1 MGNEMNIQ
9 HNRAHDLNADDI
21 EELTQWRRD
30 IHRHPEVSGEEIR
43 TAAAVAAMLEK
54 TNPTQIIS
62 SIGGHGVSAI
72 YDSGIAGPRVLL
84 RCELD
89 GLPIQDLADIPH
101 RSIVEG
107 KGHQCG
113 HDGHMAILA
122 ATARLLGLKGPA
134 TGAVILMFQ
143 PAEEDGSG
151 ARKVVDDPAFAKLA
165 PDYSFAI
172 HNMPGRPFGTVD
184 IIDGPAC
191 CASRGLTL
199 TLTGK
204 TAHASQPE
212 TGISPMHA
220 ISELMPRLTSF
231 SSPLGTPLDDPGF
244 RMITVTH
251 VNMGAAVFG
260 VAPGKAHLFA
270 TLRTLTNDDMSGLV
284 QRVEALAKSIAA
296 DEGLDLQ
303 IDYQDVF
310 VTCSNDAEAADI
322 VRTAMDDLG
331 IPHGPGILPIR
342 ASEDFGHFGETSR
355 AAILLLGSGD
365 NLPAL
370 HNPDFD
376 FPDELIPIGAKIFMQ
391 ILHRTLNAN

>member
-1 MGNEMNIQ
+1 MGDPMNIQ
-9 HNRAHDLNADDI
+9 HNRASFLNADDL

-30 IHRHPEVSGEEIR
+30 IHRHPELSGEEIR
-43 TAAAVAAMLEK
+43 TAAAVVEMLEK
-54 TNPTQIIS
+54 TNPSQIIR
-62 SIGGHGVSAI
+62 SIGGHGVAAI

-89 GLPIQDLADIPH
+89 GLPIHDLADIPH

-122 ATARLLGLKGPA
+122 ATARLLGRKGP
-134 TGAVILMFQ
+134 TSGAVILMFQ

-151 ARKVVDDPAFAKLA
+151 ARKVVDDPVFSKLA
-165 PDYSFAI
+165 PAYSFAI
-172 HNMPGRPFGTVD
+172 HNMPGRPFGAVD

-191 CASRGLTL
+191 CASRGMTL

-212 TGISPMHA
+212 TGISPMRA
-220 ISELMPRLTSF
+220 ISELMPRLTAF
-231 SSPLGTPLDDPGF
+231 SSPYGTPLDDLDF
-244 RMITVTH
+244 QMITVTH

-270 TLRTLTNDDMSGLV
+270 TLRTLTNDNMSGLV
-284 QRVEALAKSIAA
+284 ERVEELAKSIAI
-296 DEGLDLQ
+296 DEGLELQ

-310 VTCSNDAEAADI
+310 VTCANDAIAADI
-322 VRTAMDDLG
+322 VRASLDDLS
-331 IPHGPGILPIR
+331 IPHGVGILPIR
-342 ASEDFGHFGETSR
+342 ASEDFGHFGEASR

-376 FPDELIPIGAKIFMQ
+376 FPDELIPIGAEIFMQ
-391 ILHRTLNAN
+391 ILHRAMN